1 MPKGYE
7 KMRDAIKEDLLKK
20 GMSREKAVM
29 SGLPLNQIIHGDCLE
44 VMRQFPD
51 KSIDMILCD
60 LPYGVTGYKWD
71 TIIPFEPLWEQY
83 ERIIKDNGAI
93 VLTAIQPFT
102 SALIMSNIKRFKY
115 CWVWDKKKPGVIGIA
130 KYQPLRYTEDIVVF
144 CKGSSVYN
152 PQMVKRNKVKKSRN
166 YRHEDKIYTEKF
178 PSNIIEISNANQK
191 GKVHPTQKP
200 VALFEYLIKT
210 YTNEGEIVLDNCIGS
225 GTTAIACINTGRNF
239 IGIEIEEKYVKIA
252 RERIEKHK
260 KLDKMRLFPISE
272 LEAGKLQYKGLYEPE
287 DEADKEAKR
296 IAAATWNK
304 KHPKSPV
311 TNKSH
316 KKK

>member
-1 MPKGYE
+1 M
-7 KMRDAIKEDLLKK
+7 
-20 GMSREKAVM
+20 
-29 SGLPLNQIIHGDCLE
+29 DCLE
-44 VMRQFPD
+44 GMKYIDD

-60 LPYGVTGYKWD
+60 LPYGTTACKWD

-93 VLTAIQPFT
+93 VLTASQPFT
-102 SALIMSNIKRFKY
+102 SLLVISNLKWFKY
-115 CWVWDKKKPGVIGIA
+115 EWIWEKDAGSNFATV
-130 KYQPLRYTEDIVVF
+130 KYQPMKEHENILVFGKGKIKYYPIKQERVGQRKGKKTVSFYSGRKNSVYGDMKGLGKFEVSELRYPRSIQRF
-144 CKGSSVYN
+144 
-152 PQMVKRNKVKKSRN
+152 KRER
-166 YRHEDKIYTEKF
+166 
-178 PSNIIEISNANQK
+178 
-191 GKVHPTQKP
+191 GLHPTQKP
-200 VALFEYLIKT
+200 VALCEYLIKT
-210 YTNEGEIVLDNCIGS
+210 YTQEGELVLDNCIGS
-225 GTTAIACINTGRNF
+225 GTTAIAALNTGRFF
-239 IGIEIEEKYVKIA
+239 IGIEKEPKYVEIA

-304 KHPKSPV
+304 KHPDNPV
-311 TNKSH
+311 TRKH

>member
-1 MPKGYE
+1 MNALSLFTGTGGL
-7 KMRDAIKEDLLKK
+7 DL
-20 GMSREKAVM
+20 A
-29 SGLPLNQIIHGDCLE
+29 
-44 VMRQFPD
+44 
-51 KSIDMILCD
+51 
-60 LPYGVTGYKWD
+60 
-71 TIIPFEPLWEQY
+71 
-83 ERIIKDNGAI
+83 
-93 VLTAIQPFT
+93 AIQ
-102 SALIMSNIKRFKY
+102 NG
-115 CWVWDKKKPGVIGIA
+115 D
-130 KYQPLRYTEDIVVF
+130 
-144 CKGSSVYN
+144 
-152 PQMVKRNKVKKSRN
+152 
-166 YRHEDKIYTEKF
+166 EDKIYTEKF

-272 LEAGKLQYKGLYEPE
+272 LETGNKGLFEPE